1 MAPKV
6 LKIQFYFSVCMGVCQ
21 RVSMYVCLGV
31 ETRGDKKKTLKVIS
45 FTCTCLH
52 TYVCAPVCL
61 RLPEPLT
68 T

>member
-31 ETRGDKKKTLKVIS
+31 ETRGDKKKKHS
-45 FTCTCLH
+45 K
-52 TYVCAPVCL
+52 
-61 RLPEPLT
+61 
-68 T
+68 

>member
-31 ETRGDKKKTLKVIS
+31 ETRGDKKKNTQS
-45 FTCTCLH
+45 DFLH
-52 TYVCAPVCL
+52 MYMFARIRVCSRVPAPS
-61 RLPEPLT
+61 
-68 T
+68 